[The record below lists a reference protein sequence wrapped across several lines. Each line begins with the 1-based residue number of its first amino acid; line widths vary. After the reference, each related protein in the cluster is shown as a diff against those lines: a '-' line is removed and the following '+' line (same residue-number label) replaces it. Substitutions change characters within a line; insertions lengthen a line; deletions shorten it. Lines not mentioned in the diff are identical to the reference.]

1 MDATIVE
8 LSPQKLIGIR
18 KQVCLADASIPAL
31 WASFMPRKKEI
42 STSDLHSLYSV
53 NHYAAAEA
61 FLSLQP
67 SSIFEKWVAMAVDSE
82 TPVPA
87 GMESMTIP
95 AGQYA
100 LFTHRGDLVEFGRTM
115 YRIINE
121 WLPQSGYTL
130 DHRPH
135 VEVLGEK
142 YKHNHP
148 DSEEAIWLPIR
159 LNDR

>member
-1 MDATIVE
+1 
-8 LSPQKLIGIR
+8 
-18 KQVCLADASIPAL
+18 
-31 WASFMPRKKEI
+31 MPRKKEI
-42 STSDLHSLYSV
+42 PTTESQSLFSV
-53 NHYAAAEA
+53 NNYASTEA
-61 FLSLQP
+61 FLLLQP
-67 SSIFEKWVAMAVDSE
+67 SSVFEKWVAVVVDSE
-82 TPVPA
+82 TPIPE

-100 LFTHRGDLVEFGRTM
+100 LFTHRGDLAEFGRTM
-115 YRIINE
+115 YQIIND
-121 WLPQSGYTL
+121 WLPQSAYVL

-159 LNDR
+159 KN